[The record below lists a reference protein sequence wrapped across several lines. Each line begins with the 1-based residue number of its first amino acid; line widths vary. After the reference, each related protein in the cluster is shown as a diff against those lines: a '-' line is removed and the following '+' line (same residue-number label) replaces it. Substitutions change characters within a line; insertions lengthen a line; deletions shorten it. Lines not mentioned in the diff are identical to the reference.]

1 MITGGKSL
9 VSSSPAFSSDGR
21 KLLVCTGNTVSIFS
35 TSTGLQITE
44 LEGHTGPVTSVIVVP
59 SSTSASRFLSYS
71 WTSSLDGTIRYWD
84 FSTAQVINKI
94 DVKCP
99 IFSMVIPNLPGLSN
113 ESSGKV
119 SDPFA
124 FLSVE
129 DIKTTNDKAFRGKI
143 WRYNLTKPCQGGV
156 LTETKRPESITIS
169 PSGEFFGI
177 RHKRKVHI
185 WKIIAKDSKY
195 DVKKITLHHTKNF
208 TAIAFHPTE
217 KIIAA
222 GDSTGRILIWRGIG
236 KRTFS
241 GVRKNVIVVKNEETA
256 PGVRGDDDAESCS
269 TWHWHPSEVKVL
281 YFSSDGAYL
290 YSGGKEG
297 VLVVWQLDTGKK
309 RFLPRIGSPL
319 IHFTGSPDPTL
330 SSISCADNQIHL
342 LQMPSMEILKSIA
355 GIKLP
360 SLLDVDEGSCNVMA
374 FVYSA
379 GLVALRTETY
389 SIQFYSLFDDR
400 EISQVQV
407 CERNHQ
413 PGDEI
418 TLIVTLLAVST
429 DGTKMGTAEV
439 KLSEDGIGG
448 LVCLRFWE
456 AGNRKGAFT
465 LSTVIYEPHRNAG
478 ISAIAFN
485 PNHDMAVSTSHG
497 GDFKIWVRSSDVQ
510 QKDQVPQ
517 KSGWRC
523 NSIGSYKEKPMTA
536 AVFSA
541 DGSVLAV
548 AAETY
553 ITLWNP
559 LENVLVAV
567 IGDTSTPVVS
577 LTFAGKSEYLVS
589 VSRNSKPQL
598 SVWSASKL
606 SMLWSYNLLIEAV
619 TCTMDG
625 SCFAVLA
632 LNPKIS
638 TSNTALESMDGV
650 ILLFSVEDVVPLATW
665 TVKKAKGGGLSF
677 IHGDPS
683 SLDRTTVSEEPA
695 EVLVYVSGDHEYI
708 IFDPHGKED
717 NINRVYRRESVVP
730 TEETG
735 ISGYASIFGEHPRI
749 SSTEKDQTS
758 RIPFVPSERP
768 WETIFSGSS
777 LVQLPL
783 TKLCSVFLESLL
795 ERRPTAV
802 Q

>member
-9 VSSSPAFSSDGR
+9 VSSSPAFSSDGE
-21 KLLVCTGNTVSIFS
+21 KLLVCTGNTVSVFS

-44 LEGHTGPVTSVIVVP
+44 LEGHSGLVTSVIVGQSLTP
-59 SSTSASRFLSYS
+59 ASRFLSYC

-84 FSTAQVINKI
+84 FSTAQVINKFDI
-94 DVKCP
+94 ELP

-113 ESSGKV
+113 GSSRKV

-124 FLSVE
+124 FVSVE
-129 DIKTTNDKAFRGKI
+129 DTNTTDDNAFRGKI
-143 WRYNLTKPCQGGV
+143 WRYNLAKGCKVGGV
-156 LTETKRPESITIS
+156 LTETKHPEFIISS

-177 RHKRKVHI
+177 RHKCKVHI
-185 WKIIAKDSKY
+185 WKIFAKDSKY

-236 KRTFS
+236 KKTFS
-241 GVRKNVIVVKNEETA
+241 GGRKNVIVVKNEETA

-281 YFSSDGAYL
+281 SFSSDGAYL

-319 IHFTGSPDPTL
+319 IHFTESLDPTL
-330 SSISCADNQIHL
+330 SS
-342 LQMPSMEILKSIA
+342 
-355 GIKLP
+355 LP
-360 SLLDVDEGSCNVMA
+360 SLLDVEKGSCNAMA
-374 FVYSA
+374 FYYST

-418 TLIVTLLAVST
+418 TLSVTLLALSK

-465 LSTVIYEPHRNAG
+465 LSTVIYEPHSGAG
-478 ISAIAFN
+478 VSAIAFN
-485 PNHDMAVSTSHG
+485 PTRNMAVSTSHG

-523 NSIGSYKEKPMTA
+523 NSVGSYKEKPVTA
-536 AVFSA
+536 AAFSA

-548 AAETY
+548 AAETV

-559 LENVLVAV
+559 LENGLVAV
-567 IGDTSTPVVS
+567 IGDTPTPIMS

-589 VSRNSKPQL
+589 VSRDSKPQL
-598 SVWSASKL
+598 SVWSTSKL
-606 SMLWSYNLLIEAV
+606 SMFWSYNLLIEAV

-632 LNPKIS
+632 LDPKIS
-638 TSNTALESMDGV
+638 TSNKAALESMDGV

-665 TVKKAKGGGLSF
+665 TVKKAKGGG
-677 IHGDPS
+677 
-683 SLDRTTVSEEPA
+683 
-695 EVLVYVSGDHEYI
+695 DHEYI
-708 IFDPHGKED
+708 VFDPHGKED
-717 NINRVYRRESVVP
+717 NINRVYRQESVVP

-735 ISGYASIFGEHPRI
+735 ISGYASIYGDLPHI
-749 SSTEKDQTS
+749 SGTEKDQMS

-777 LVQLPL
+777 HVRLPL